1 MVYDPE
7 QQKMSGEAL
16 SQFQEL
22 WANNGDVI
30 SRQYTGTDAI
40 KVTITPMIVLY
51 SVIIF
56 SRQIG

>member
-1 MVYDPE
+1 MVYDPD

-16 SQFQEL
+16 SQFQQL

-40 KVTITPMIVLY
+40 KVIA
-51 SVIIF
+51 F
-56 SRQIG
+56 RRAGRQTDGML

>member
-1 MVYDPE
+1 
-7 QQKMSGEAL
+7 MSGEAL

-40 KVTITPMIVLY
+40 KVTIAYYMVSSYLA
-51 SVIIF
+51 
-56 SRQIG
+56 GK

>member
-1 MVYDPE
+1 MLYMSPQLHKLMVYDPE

-40 KVTITPMIVLY
+40 KVIML
-51 SVIIF
+51 SCL
-56 SRQIG
+56 